1 MQIQKTFFFSKNH
14 LAQNCFAS
22 NLLLTSRFHTKEK
35 LVLDLGHEKVVA
47 CDVTF
52 QTKDKNI
59 FSPISLQ
66 CLIFT

>member
-1 MQIQKTFFFSKNH
+1 M
-14 LAQNCFAS
+14 
-22 NLLLTSRFHTKEK
+22 
-35 LVLDLGHEKVVA
+35 LDLGHEKVVA

-66 CLIFT
+66 FFIFT